1 MVKFIEVFETGGNNY
16 SMREVIINP
25 SHVIAL
31 REDDN
36 AKRAL
41 NENRMPAGLS
51 QDTSFTRVY
60 LNSGNLN
67 LSMVI
72 ASPINIVEKKLS
84 GNKTL
89 LKG

>member
-1 MVKFIEVFETGGNNY
+1 MVKFIEVYESKDHKYN
-16 SMREVIINP
+16 MREVVINP

-41 NENRMPAGLS
+41 LEKRMPGGLS
-51 QDTSFTRVY
+51 EDTSFTRVY

-67 LSMVI
+67 LSMVL
-72 ASPINIVEKKLS
+72 ANPISIVEQKLS
-84 GNKTL
+84 GSKTL

>member
-16 SMREVIINP
+16 SMREVVINP

-36 AKRAL
+36 TKRAL
-41 NENRMPAGLS
+41 REDRIPGLS
-51 QDTSFTRVY
+51 KDLSFTRVY

-67 LSMVI
+67 LSVVI
-72 ASPINIVEKKLS
+72 ASPIAIVEQKLS
-84 GNKTL
+84 GSRTL